1 MQLSYLEFTCELGE
15 PATLAS
21 QAAIIGRTTVGA
33 GLTLRDYATL
43 RADGE
48 RISIGAN
55 AFFGERA
62 TVHIADSV
70 LATTIGHDVT
80 VGRVGLVHACTL
92 GDGVVVGE
100 AAAVTDGATVGSY
113 SLIAA
118 DSLVPPRKNL
128 PGGWLYAGNPAQ
140 PVREIARDE
149 LAAAAEA
156 IRAGKSFPHVTSSH
170 LPALSPAPFLPAG
183 AAGGPVHAWSGRTA
197 RIARAYIAPT
207 SVVVGAVDVADAAGI
222 YFGCAVAAADARIVI
237 GPRTNVQDNSILAT
251 DRKRGDLVIGSGVTI
266 GHNVQLG
273 SATIGDDALIGMS
286 ARVGDEVV
294 VEQGGCIAAGAWVEP
309 GTVVSSGWI
318 WAGRP
323 ARAFR
328 EIRASECGAFASIC
342 ATYEGYSEAYK
353 TGGILTTTSTSSSI

>member
-1 MQLSYLEFTCELGE
+1 
-15 PATLAS
+15 
-21 QAAIIGRTTVGA
+21 
-33 GLTLRDYATL
+33 
-43 RADGE
+43 
-48 RISIGAN
+48 IGAN

-80 VGRVGLVHACTL
+80 VGRFGLVHACTV

-118 DSLVPPRKNL
+118 DSLVSPRKNL

-156 IRAGKSFPHVTSSH
+156 LRAGKPFPNVTSSS
-170 LPALSPAPFLPAG
+170 LPPLSHAPFLPSG
-183 AAGGPVHAWSGRTA
+183 TGSGPVHAWSGRTP
-197 RIARAYIAPT
+197 RIARAYIAPN

-222 YFGCAVAAADARIVI
+222 YFGCAVAAADGRIVI
-237 GPRTNVQDNSILAT
+237 GARSNIQDNSILAT
-251 DRKRGDLVIGSGVTI
+251 DRQRGDLVIGSGVTI

-273 SATIGDDALIGMS
+273 SASVGDDALIGMS

-294 VEQGGCIAAGAWVEP
+294 VEKGGCIAAGAWVEP

-328 EIRASECGAFASIC
+328 ELRASERGAFASIC
-342 ATYEGYSEAYK
+342 VTYEGYSEAYK
-353 TGGILTTTSTSSSI
+353 TGRAPLTTALTSSAI

>member
-1 MQLSYLEFTCELGE
+1 MQLSYLEFNCDLSE
-15 PATLAS
+15 PCTLAPH
-21 QAAIIGRTTVGA
+21 AAVIGRTTVGA

-62 TVHIADSV
+62 TVHIADGV
-70 LATTIGHDVT
+70 LAATIGNDVT
-80 VGRVGLVHACTL
+80 VGRFGLVHACTV

-100 AAAVTDGATVGSY
+100 AAVVTDGAVVGAY
-113 SLIAA
+113 SLVAA
-118 DSLVPPRKNL
+118 DSLVPPRKIL

-156 IRAGKSFPHVTSSH
+156 LRAGKPFPGVTSSC
-170 LPALSPAPFLPAG
+170 LPPLAQAPFLPEG
-183 AAGGPVHAWSGRTA
+183 VSGGPVHAWSGRTP
-197 RIARAYIAPT
+197 RIGRAYIAPN

-222 YFGCAVAAADARIVI
+222 YFGCAVAAADGRIVI
-237 GPRTNVQDNSILAT
+237 GPRSNVQDNSILAT
-251 DRKRGDLVIGSGVTI
+251 DRQRGDLVIGSGVTI

-273 SATIGDDALIGMS
+273 SASIGDDALVGMG

-294 VEQGGCIAAGAWVEP
+294 VEKGGCIAAGAWVLP
-309 GTVVSSGWI
+309 GTVVSSGWV

-328 EIRASECGAFASIC
+328 ELSASERGAFAEIC
-342 ATYEGYSEAYK
+342 NVYVGYSEAYLGK
-353 TGGILTTTSTSSSI
+353 LRTRS